1 MEIDRD
7 TRVMTLVADPDLRA
21 VLEWYGLP
29 TDDRSQLRLTLESF
43 CLAND
48 VDVEDV
54 LVELA
59 VSDADSERDIDDDE
73 DEDGDPLWV

>member
-7 TRVMTLVADPDLRA
+7 TRVMKLVADPDLRA

-29 TDDRSQLRLTLESF
+29 THDRSQLRLTLESF
-43 CLAND
+43 CIAND

-59 VSDADSERDIDDDE
+59 VSDIENDREYDDDE
-73 DEDGDPLWV
+73 EEDPLWV

>member
-59 VSDADSERDIDDDE
+59 VSDLDNEHDLDDE
-73 DEDGDPLWV
+73 DEDADPLWV